1 MNVQALEQT
10 SVIPTLC
17 VTTLK
22 DPTSVVVLVVTLAME
37 ETAQVNQYYSRSTCV
52 IIALVRRIGDQEFE
66 ACICTCIAV
75 VVVLCK
81 GNTAVLEQGT

>member
-37 ETAQVNQYYSRSTCV
+37 ETAQVN
-52 IIALVRRIGDQEFE
+52 IIRAALVLLLR
-66 ACICTCIAV
+66 
-75 VVVLCK
+75 
-81 GNTAVLEQGT
+81 